1 MSNPRF
7 KVLVSGGPGSGKT
20 TFSLTFP
27 KIAYIGTEPGGL
39 DVAEANPELK
49 NGLVLKEEFL
59 PTITEDIGLTFQRM
73 EKALIYAHEQAKDGK
88 IETLV
93 LDNITF
99 LSLNR
104 WLWMEKYEKKVGA
117 NGEVDTRGMYG
128 ALGMWMYKFVLLYI
142 VSFPGNVVICAHE
155 QKDDENDLK
164 KSMNPNAPITPDML
178 GAMRYRIAGMVS
190 ASIYLTRKLVGP
202 NKWQFIAR
210 CLEGE
215 GKAAKN
221 RYGLN
226 AIIEDISYVKMVSEL
241 AEAQSKIVDK
251 SG

>member
-1 MSNPRF
+1 MATPRF

-20 TFSLTFP
+20 TFGLSFP

-39 DVAEANPELK
+39 DVAEANPDLK
-49 NGLVLKEEFL
+49 KQLVLQEEFL
-59 PTITEDIGLTFQRM
+59 PTITEDVGLTFQRM
-73 EKALIYAHEQAKDGK
+73 EKALIYAHEQAKEGK

-104 WLWMEKYEKKVGA
+104 WLWMEKYEKKIGA
-117 NGEVDTRGMYG
+117 GGEVDTRGMYG
-128 ALGMWMYKFVLLYI
+128 ALGMWMYRFVLLYI

-190 ASIYLTRKLVGP
+190 ASIYLSRKLVGP
-202 NKWQFIAR
+202 NKWQFSAR
-210 CLEGE
+210 CIEGE

-221 RYGLN
+221 RYNLPAVVDN
-226 AIIEDISYVKMVSEL
+226 ISY
-241 AEAQSKIVDK
+241 QSIVDALPK
-251 SG
+251 LA